1 MTEEYVIDCDA
12 APFIPE
18 GWSIREADQLKNRV
32 RGTFIWDPAKV
43 RLYLS
48 QGLEGG
54 RIIEGNE
61 LRKEL
66 KSERV
71 LNANVL
77 DYLLEPEHRH
87 LIPAEWKKSSFWCSS
102 GVPSTAS
109 PMRVCVFGR
118 CAGTTNRIGT
128 GTMPLWKAPF
138 SPRALLRCACSPVW
152 FRIRRSSVRIGPGAL
167 SIFPIKPSRI
177 GRLRGSGPKFAFR
190 CCPLFSALFRPT
202 RSQID
207 LLPPRRIP

>member
-54 RIIEGNE
+54 RVIEGNE

-87 LIPAEWKKSSFWCSS
+87 LIPAEWKKEFFLVFFWGTIYRLSDESLCVRALRWDNKQDWYWNYAPLESAFFS
-102 GVPSTAS
+102 AS
-109 PMRVCVFGR
+109 P
-118 CAGTTNRIGT
+118 A
-128 GTMPLWKAPF
+128 A
-138 SPRALLRCACSPVW
+138 
-152 FRIRRSSVRIGPGAL
+152 VRL
-167 SIFPIKPSRI
+167 
-177 GRLRGSGPKFAFR
+177 
-190 CCPLFSALFRPT
+190 
-202 RSQID
+202 
-207 LLPPRRIP
+207 